1 MQASPSFTDRIAC
14 WSCARWTAVKTG
26 IAALAA
32 LGAAAWT
39 GEMAWVKLA
48 GVFAAFGVV
57 AAGLSLIAPPAG
69 GSCNVRQR
77 HDAI

>member
-1 MQASPSFTDRIAC
+1 MQASPSFTDRVAC

-26 IAALAA
+26 IATLVM

-48 GVFAAFGVV
+48 GIFGAVGVFAG
-57 AAGLSLIAPPAG
+57 GLSLIAPPAG
-69 GSCNVRQR
+69 GSCNVRQH